1 VGGTALLGKI
11 TFERVKMFEDIF
23 ESVEVIFHGKG
34 KKSKTSKEWKDKHFI
49 RYINL
54 IISLYPKKKNNHGIS
69 SIFGIETDE
78 IGTYNKTIM
87 ANVLNYRIEECAF
100 TFLLERGHFADM
112 EGCITVAESL
122 GFCGDIIF
130 AIDTTGTGAVYEKK
144 NFVWKAS
151 SIDLEGRV

>member
-1 VGGTALLGKI
+1 MDSGVRGGVPRGDGVHCDGLTPPVHPPEATVLQRGGVGGTALLGKI

-87 ANVLNYRIEECAF
+87 ANVLDYRIEECAF

-112 EGCITVAESL
+112 EGCITVPES
-122 GFCGDIIF
+122 
-130 AIDTTGTGAVYEKK
+130 
-144 NFVWKAS
+144 
-151 SIDLEGRV
+151 RR